1 MENDRLRVT
10 VASNAEITS
19 YVLKENGREFAETPM
34 NHFRLFKDVP
44 RKFDA
49 WDIDS
54 NYREQEI
61 EGAFDVKVEIICAVG
76 ARAALRATGKIGSSS
91 FCQDITLAVGESRVE
106 FRTEIDWHELHR
118 LLKVSFPTI
127 LYGEYGINEMQF
139 GYVERPMHRSRAYEK
154 ERFEV
159 CNHRYS
165 AVCDGGNGFAVLND
179 CKYGISME
187 DGALELTLLRAGA
200 CPDMQADNRIHTF
213 TYGAAAW
220 NGSFQESDVV
230 KQGYEINVPPLVING
245 ITDTFSLADTGSDHI
260 VIEAVKLA
268 EDGSGDLIFRLYE
281 CKKRIDSTAV
291 KINLPVKAAWLCDM
305 LENKEEEV
313 SVTDGAVILDFRAFE
328 IKTVRIELK

>member
-1 MENDRLRVT
+1 M
-10 VASNAEITS
+10 
-19 YVLKENGREFAETPM
+19 
-34 NHFRLFKDVP
+34 
-44 RKFDA
+44 
-49 WDIDS
+49 
-54 NYREQEI
+54 
-61 EGAFDVKVEIICAVG
+61 
-76 ARAALRATGKIGSSS
+76 
-91 FCQDITLAVGESRVE
+91 
-106 FRTEIDWHELHR
+106 
-118 LLKVSFPTI
+118 
-127 LYGEYGINEMQF
+127 
-139 GYVERPMHRSRAYEK
+139 
-154 ERFEV
+154 
-159 CNHRYS
+159 
-165 AVCDGGNGFAVLND
+165 
-179 CKYGISME
+179 
-187 DGALELTLLRAGA
+187 ELTLLRAGA